1 MTLDYKQTKEYR
13 RRWWTLLAIAVSV
26 LIIVLD
32 TTIVNIALPTLQR
45 ELDATMSQLQWIS
58 NAYILAFGALML
70 TMGALGDRIGRK
82 RMLQLG
88 IILFALGSLVASFSH
103 SAGQLIGYRA
113 IMGFAGAMIAPAT
126 LAIITNVFPRE
137 ERGRAIGIWAG
148 LNSIGIALGPIIG
161 GLIIDNI
168 GWKWIFLV
176 NLPVAAVALIA
187 GWFLIPESRD
197 PHSRPIDVLG
207 TILSAAG
214 LGALVFGLIQG
225 DRWGWTDPGIL
236 ASLVGAAV
244 LLGCFIFWENRTKY
258 PMLDVSFFRHAR
270 FSAGVGAVSIMALAM
285 MGVSF
290 GLTLYMQF
298 VRDYTALQ
306 TGVRLIPLALGI
318 FIGAGMADRVVSRFG
333 TTLVIFLG
341 FLGTAVMA
349 VVTSFWEV
357 ETAYWIIGLVLF
369 GIAFF
374 LGNIAAPAADAV
386 MGALPE
392 ERAGIG
398 SAMNSASRI
407 VSGSL
412 GIAVLGTALSS
423 IYTSSFE
430 KAASAFPGINPE
442 IMKAASD
449 SVGAAV
455 TIADKLPAGA
465 GDAFAMAASTSF
477 MDGWQVMCYVTCG
490 LCVIGAFVILKY
502 MPSRHQ

>member
-1 MTLDYKQTKEYR
+1 
-13 RRWWTLLAIAVSV
+13 
-26 LIIVLD
+26 
-32 TTIVNIALPTLQR
+32 
-45 ELDATMSQLQWIS
+45 
-58 NAYILAFGALML
+58 
-70 TMGALGDRIGRK
+70 MGL
-82 RMLQLG
+82 
-88 IILFALGSLVASFSH
+88 
-103 SAGQLIGYRA
+103 
-113 IMGFAGAMIAPAT
+113 AGAMIAPAT

-148 LNSIGIALGPIIG
+148 LNSIGVALGPIIG
-161 GLIIDNI
+161 GLIVDNI
-168 GWKWIFLV
+168 GWEWIFLV
-176 NLPVAAVALIA
+176 NLPVAAVALVA
-187 GWFLIPESRD
+187 GWFLIPESRN
-197 PHSRPIDVLG
+197 PESRPIDILG
-207 TILSAAG
+207 TILSALG
-214 LGALVFGLIQG
+214 LGSLVFGLIQG
-225 DRWGWTDPGIL
+225 ERWGWADPAII
-236 ASLVGAAV
+236 ASLAGSVV
-244 LLGCFIFWENRTKY
+244 LLGVFIIWEGRTKY
-258 PMLDVSFFRHAR
+258 PMLDVSFFRNAR

-306 TGVRLIPLALGI
+306 TGVRLIPLALGM
-318 FIGAGMADRVVSRFG
+318 FIGAGMADRVVSRLG

-341 FLGTAVMA
+341 FLGTAVIA
-349 VVTSFWEV
+349 VVTSFWEA
-357 ETAYWIIGLVLF
+357 ETAYWIVGLVLF

-398 SAMNSASRI
+398 SAMNSSSRI

-423 IYTSSFE
+423 IYTSNFKEAVSAIPGMTPQMME
-430 KAASAFPGINPE
+430 AAA
-442 IMKAASD
+442 D

-455 TIADKLPAGA
+455 TIAGKLPAGA
-465 GDAFAMAASTSF
+465 GDAFALAARNSF

-490 LCVIGAFVILKY
+490 LCIIGAFVILKY